1 VEAHPL
7 GVRFHK
13 PTNDLGLLYV
23 IGVSLREVKI
33 LSIRVVIVEDER
45 LVARDIAQI
54 LQDEGYVICAI
65 ASDGETA
72 IKNILDS
79 SPDLVLL
86 DIRIKGE
93 IDGIDV
99 AKFIQSFCDIPLVYL
114 SAFSDTETLKRAQL
128 TNPMGYV
135 VKPFR
140 SEQLLSTI
148 TIALTTHSAKYK
160 DEQESVLK
168 DKFLSIIR
176 DELRNPLNAILGFSD
191 CLKQE
196 MLGKVNSEQI
206 EALQAINSSGNHLLK
221 MINRIIELSM
231 LEAGKL
237 TLQSNLA
244 PITPICHSAI
254 EYIQAEALQKSIQ
267 IKVNIAED
275 LPYLMIDERRMFQVL
290 VNLLQNAVDFTP
302 NYGLI
307 SLVVNSNLDCIL
319 PEQINTIQISVID
332 TGIGIDPQKIDKLF
346 QPFNQLDNR
355 YNSQYKGIGLGLAFS
370 KRIVELHGGTVTVHS
385 KLGKGSCFT
394 VNLPYKV
401 LDNPN
406 F

>member
-1 VEAHPL
+1 VNWYYNSL
-7 GVRFHK
+7 
-13 PTNDLGLLYV
+13 LGLLYV
-23 IGVSLREVKI
+23 IGVSLREVRI

-79 SPDLVLL
+79 APDLVLL
-86 DIRIKGE
+86 DIRIKGA

-114 SAFSDTETLKRAQL
+114 SAFSDAETLKRAQL

-148 TIALTTHSAKYK
+148 TIALTTHSAKHT
-160 DEQESVLK
+160 EQQESVLK

-176 DELRNPLNAILGFSD
+176 EELRNPLNAILGFSE

-196 MLGKVNSEQI
+196 MLGTVNSEQI

-221 MINRIIELSM
+221 MINRIIDLSM

-237 TLQSNLA
+237 TLQSDLA

-254 EYIQAEALQKSIQ
+254 DQIKAEASQKSIQ
-267 IKVNIAED
+267 IEVNIAED

-290 VNLLQNAVDFTP
+290 VNLLQNAVKFTP
-302 NYGLI
+302 NDGLI
-307 SLVVNSNLDCIL
+307 SLIVKHNLDSIL
-319 PEQINTIQISVID
+319 TEQTTTIQISVID
-332 TGIGIDPQKIDKLF
+332 TGIGIEPQKIAKLF
-346 QPFNQLDNR
+346 QPFNQFDKSYNR
-355 YNSQYKGIGLGLAFS
+355 QNNGIGLGLAFV
-370 KRIVELHGGTVTVHS
+370 KRIVELHGGKVEVHS
-385 KLGKGSCFT
+385 KLAEGSCFT
-394 VNLPYKV
+394 VSLPCKV
-401 LDNPN
+401 
-406 F
+406 

>member
-1 VEAHPL
+1 M
-7 GVRFHK
+7 
-13 PTNDLGLLYV
+13 
-23 IGVSLREVKI
+23 
-33 LSIRVVIVEDER
+33 SIRVVIVEDER

-54 LQDEGYVICAI
+54 LQDEGYIICAI

-72 IKNILDS
+72 IKKILEF

-148 TIALTTHSAKYK
+148 TIALTTHSARQKE
-160 DEQESVLK
+160 DQESVLK
-168 DKFLSIIR
+168 EKFLSIIR
-176 DELRNPLNAILGFSD
+176 EELRNPLNAILGFSD

-196 MLGKVNSEQI
+196 MLGTVNSEQI

-221 MINRIIELSM
+221 TINRILDLSM

-237 TLQSNLA
+237 TLQSDLA

-254 EYIQAEALQKSIQ
+254 EQIQAEACQKSIQ
-267 IKVNIAED
+267 IEVNIAED

-290 VNLLQNAVDFTP
+290 VNLLQNAVKFTP
-302 NYGLI
+302 NDGLI
-307 SLVVNSNLDCIL
+307 NLIVKHNLDYIL
-319 PEQINTIQISVID
+319 PEQTTTIQISVID
-332 TGIGIDPQKIDKLF
+332 TGIGIEPQEIDKLF
-346 QPFNQLDNR
+346 QPFNQFDKSYNR
-355 YNSQYKGIGLGLAFS
+355 QNNGIGLGLAFT
-370 KRIVELHGGTVTVHS
+370 KRIVELHGGKVEVHS
-385 KLGKGSCFT
+385 KLEEGSCFT
-394 VNLPYKV
+394 VSLPCKV
-401 LDNPN
+401 RHIPN

>member
-1 VEAHPL
+1 
-7 GVRFHK
+7 
-13 PTNDLGLLYV
+13 
-23 IGVSLREVKI
+23 

-79 SPDLVLL
+79 APDLVLL
-86 DIRIKGE
+86 DIRIKGA

-114 SAFSDTETLKRAQL
+114 SAFSDAETLKRAQL

-148 TIALTTHSAKYK
+148 TIALTTHSAKHT
-160 DEQESVLK
+160 EQQESVLK

-176 DELRNPLNAILGFSD
+176 EELRNPLNAILGFSE

-196 MLGKVNSEQI
+196 MLGTVNSEQI

-221 MINRIIELSM
+221 MINRIIDLSM

-237 TLQSNLA
+237 TLQSDLA

-254 EYIQAEALQKSIQ
+254 DQIKAEAAQKSIQ
-267 IKVNIAED
+267 IEVNIAEA

-290 VNLLQNAVDFTP
+290 VNLLQNAVKFTP
-302 NYGLI
+302 NDGLI
-307 SLVVNSNLDCIL
+307 SLIVKHNLDSIL
-319 PEQINTIQISVID
+319 TEQTTTIQISVID
-332 TGIGIDPQKIDKLF
+332 TGIGIEPQKIAKLF
-346 QPFNQLDNR
+346 QPFNQFDKSYNR
-355 YNSQYKGIGLGLAFS
+355 QNNGIGLGLAFV
-370 KRIVELHGGTVTVHS
+370 KRIVELHGGKVEVHS
-385 KLGKGSCFT
+385 KLAEGSCFT
-394 VNLPYKV
+394 VSLPCKV
-401 LDNPN
+401 
-406 F
+406 

>member
-1 VEAHPL
+1 MHNSKPL
-7 GVRFHK
+7 LNK
-13 PTNDLGLLYV
+13 
-23 IGVSLREVKI
+23 EVKT
-33 LSIRVVIVEDER
+33 LSIQVVIVEDER
-45 LVARDIAQI
+45 LVAQDITQI
-54 LQDEGYVICAI
+54 LRDEGYIVCAI

-72 IKNILDS
+72 IKKILEF
-79 SPDLVLL
+79 SPNLVLL

-99 AKFIQSFCDIPLVYL
+99 AKFIQSFCDIPIVYL

-148 TIALTTHSAKYK
+148 TIALTTHKAKQK
-160 DEQESVLK
+160 EDQESVLK

-196 MLGKVNSEQI
+196 MLGTVNSEQI
-206 EALQAINSSGNHLLK
+206 EALQAINSSGNYLLK
-221 MINRIIELSM
+221 MINRIIDLSM

-237 TLQSNLA
+237 TLQSDLS

-254 EYIQAEALQKSIQ
+254 ENIQAEALQKSIQ
-267 IKVNIAED
+267 IEVNIAED

-290 VNLLQNAVDFTP
+290 VNLLQNAVKFTP
-302 NYGLI
+302 NDGLI
-307 SLVVNSNLDCIL
+307 SLIVKHNVDHIL
-319 PEQINTIQISVID
+319 PEQTTTTQISVID
-332 TGIGIDPQKIDKLF
+332 TGIGIEPQEIAKLF
-346 QPFNQLDNR
+346 QPFNQFDK
-355 YNSQYKGIGLGLAFS
+355 SYKRQNNGIGLGLAFV
-370 KRIVELHGGTVTVHS
+370 KRIVELHGGKVEVHS
-385 KLGKGSCFT
+385 KLGEGSCFT
-394 VNLPYKV
+394 VSLPCKV
-401 LDNPN
+401 RHNPN

>member
-1 VEAHPL
+1 M
-7 GVRFHK
+7 
-13 PTNDLGLLYV
+13 
-23 IGVSLREVKI
+23 
-33 LSIRVVIVEDER
+33 SIQVVIVEDER
-45 LVARDIAQI
+45 LVAQDITQI
-54 LQDEGYVICAI
+54 LRDEGYIVCAI

-72 IKNILDS
+72 IKKILEF
-79 SPDLVLL
+79 SPNLVLL

-99 AKFIQSFCDIPLVYL
+99 AKFIQSFCDIPIVYL

-148 TIALTTHSAKYK
+148 TIALTTHKAKQK
-160 DEQESVLK
+160 EDQESVLK

-196 MLGKVNSEQI
+196 MLGTVNPEQI
-206 EALQAINSSGNHLLK
+206 EALQAINSSGNYLLK
-221 MINRIIELSM
+221 MINRIIDLSM

-237 TLQSNLA
+237 TLQSDLS

-254 EYIQAEALQKSIQ
+254 ENIQAEALQKSIQ
-267 IKVNIAED
+267 IEVNITED

-290 VNLLQNAVDFTP
+290 VNLLQNAVKFTP
-302 NYGLI
+302 NDGLI
-307 SLVVNSNLDCIL
+307 SLIVKHNVDHIL
-319 PEQINTIQISVID
+319 PEQTTTTQISVID
-332 TGIGIDPQKIDKLF
+332 TGIGIEPQEIAKLF
-346 QPFNQLDNR
+346 QPFNQFDK
-355 YNSQYKGIGLGLAFS
+355 SYKRQNNGIGLGLAFV
-370 KRIVELHGGTVTVHS
+370 KRIVELHGGKVEVHS
-385 KLGKGSCFT
+385 KLGEGSCFT
-394 VNLPYKV
+394 VSLPCKV
-401 LDNPN
+401 RHTPN

>member
-1 VEAHPL
+1 M
-7 GVRFHK
+7 
-13 PTNDLGLLYV
+13 
-23 IGVSLREVKI
+23 
-33 LSIRVVIVEDER
+33 SIQVVIVEDER
-45 LVARDIAQI
+45 LVAQDITQI
-54 LQDEGYVICAI
+54 LRDEGYIVCAI

-72 IKNILDS
+72 IKKILEF
-79 SPDLVLL
+79 SPNLVLL

-99 AKFIQSFCDIPLVYL
+99 AKFIQSFCDIPIVYL

-148 TIALTTHSAKYK
+148 TIALTTHKAKQK
-160 DEQESVLK
+160 EDQESVLK

-196 MLGKVNSEQI
+196 MLGTVNSEQI
-206 EALQAINSSGNHLLK
+206 EALQAINSSGNYLLK
-221 MINRIIELSM
+221 MINRIIDLSM

-237 TLQSNLA
+237 TLQSDLS

-254 EYIQAEALQKSIQ
+254 ENIQAEALQKSIQ
-267 IKVNIAED
+267 IEVNIAED

-290 VNLLQNAVDFTP
+290 VNLLQNAVKFTP
-302 NYGLI
+302 NDGLI
-307 SLVVNSNLDCIL
+307 NLVVKHNVDCIL
-319 PEQINTIQISVID
+319 PEQTTTTQISVID
-332 TGIGIDPQKIDKLF
+332 TGIGIEPQEIAKLF
-346 QPFNQLDNR
+346 QPFNQFDK
-355 YNSQYKGIGLGLAFS
+355 SYKRQNNGIGLGLAFV
-370 KRIVELHGGTVTVHS
+370 KRIVELHGGKVEVHS
-385 KLGKGSCFT
+385 KLGEGSCFT
-394 VNLPYKV
+394 VSLPCKV
-401 LDNPN
+401 RHTPN

>member
-1 VEAHPL
+1 MHNSKPL
-7 GVRFHK
+7 LNK
-13 PTNDLGLLYV
+13 
-23 IGVSLREVKI
+23 EVKT
-33 LSIRVVIVEDER
+33 LSIQVVIVEDER
-45 LVARDIAQI
+45 LVAQDITQI
-54 LQDEGYVICAI
+54 LRDEGYIVCAI

-72 IKNILDS
+72 IKKILEF
-79 SPDLVLL
+79 SPNLVLL

-99 AKFIQSFCDIPLVYL
+99 AKFIQSFCDIPIVYL

-148 TIALTTHSAKYK
+148 TIALTTHKAKQK
-160 DEQESVLK
+160 EDQESVLK

-196 MLGKVNSEQI
+196 MLGTVNSEQI
-206 EALQAINSSGNHLLK
+206 EALQAINSSGNYLLK
-221 MINRIIELSM
+221 MINRIIDLSM

-237 TLQSNLA
+237 TLQSDLS

-254 EYIQAEALQKSIQ
+254 ENIQAEALQKSIQ
-267 IKVNIAED
+267 IEVNIAED

-290 VNLLQNAVDFTP
+290 VNLLQNAVKFTP
-302 NYGLI
+302 NDGLI
-307 SLVVNSNLDCIL
+307 NLVVKHNVDCIL
-319 PEQINTIQISVID
+319 PEQTTTTQISVID
-332 TGIGIDPQKIDKLF
+332 TGIGIEPQEIAKLF
-346 QPFNQLDNR
+346 QPFNQFDK
-355 YNSQYKGIGLGLAFS
+355 SYKRQNNGIGLGLAFV
-370 KRIVELHGGTVTVHS
+370 KRIVELHGGKVEVHS
-385 KLGKGSCFT
+385 KLGEGSCFT
-394 VNLPYKV
+394 VSLPCKV
-401 LDNPN
+401 RHTPN